1 MNDYRKTNYVPIR
14 DAVQITGL
22 SPGTLRK
29 MADNNKLKYY
39 RTIHQQRMFDKSSLQ
54 TLINPLF
61 VDDKEQ
67 KTYDKFNYIYAR
79 VSSKKQLEDLHR
91 QVEFLQSRKPE
102 YVNYTVITD
111 VGSGI
116 NFKRKGLQ
124 TILDSCLQ
132 GTIGEVVV
140 AHRDRLARFGF
151 ELLRYI
157 VETAGGKITVIDDQR
172 NKSSEQ
178 ELSEDLLSII
188 HVYSCKQMGKR
199 SYRSRNESSENT
211 IENKQV

>member
-67 KTYDKFNYIYAR
+67 KNYDKVNYIYAR

-116 NFKRKGLQ
+116 NFKRKGLK

-132 GTIGEVVV
+132 GRINEVVI
-140 AHRDRLARFGF
+140 AHRDRLCRFGF
-151 ELLRYI
+151 ELLQFIIERCNGRI
-157 VETAGGKITVIDDQR
+157 IVIDNSTNQTT
-172 NKSSEQ
+172 EQ
-178 ELSEDLLSII
+178 LLADDLLSII
-188 HVYSCKQMGKR
+188 HIYSCRKMG
-199 SYRSRNESSENT
+199 SRRYNNNKI
-211 IENKQV
+211 IEVET

>member
-67 KTYDKFNYIYAR
+67 KTYDKVNYIYAR

-116 NFKRKGLQ
+116 NFKRKGLK

-132 GTIGEVVV
+132 GRINEVVI
-140 AHRDRLARFGF
+140 AHRDRLCRFGF
-151 ELLRYI
+151 ELLQFIIERCN
-157 VETAGGKITVIDDQR
+157 GKIIVIDNSTNQTT
-172 NKSSEQ
+172 EQ
-178 ELSEDLLSII
+178 LLADDLLSII
-188 HVYSCKQMGKR
+188 HIYSCRKMG
-199 SYRSRNESSENT
+199 SRRYNN
-211 IENKQV
+211 NKIIKVET

>member
-67 KTYDKFNYIYAR
+67 KTYDKVNYIYAR

-116 NFKRKGLQ
+116 NFKRKGLK

-132 GTIGEVVV
+132 GHINEVVI
-140 AHRDRLARFGF
+140 AHRDRLCRFGF
-151 ELLRYI
+151 ELLQFI
-157 VETAGGKITVIDDQR
+157 VERCNGRIIVIDNSTNQTT
-172 NKSSEQ
+172 EQ
-178 ELSEDLLSII
+178 LLTDDLLSII
-188 HVYSCKQMGKR
+188 HIYSCRKMG
-199 SYRSRNESSENT
+199 SRRYNN
-211 IENKQV
+211 NKIIKVET

>member
-67 KTYDKFNYIYAR
+67 KTYDKVNYIYAR

-116 NFKRKGLQ
+116 NFKRKGLK

-132 GTIGEVVV
+132 GRINEVVI
-140 AHRDRLARFGF
+140 AHRDRLCRFGF
-151 ELLRYI
+151 ELLQFI
-157 VETAGGKITVIDDQR
+157 VERCNGRIIIIDNSTNQTT
-172 NKSSEQ
+172 EQ
-178 ELSEDLLSII
+178 LLADDLLSII
-188 HVYSCKQMGKR
+188 HIYSCRKMG
-199 SYRSRNESSENT
+199 SRRYNN
-211 IENKQV
+211 NKSTEVET